1 MSNEKN
7 PKRRIKGNFTLLLAF
22 MLFQLAIL
30 PIFERNTILGTASDL
45 ILAVLI
51 YYVTY
56 SIRRNHLFWVNT
68 ALFLMTAI
76 GYGALFFA
84 PNNTLLLLVLNFI
97 TCAFLLSV
105 IMSIVP
111 FVLQKDVITLDAVMG
126 GLCVYLLL
134 GDAFMMIYINV
145 ELLQPGSFDF
155 AVHGAHPG
163 TLQLYDLLYYYSFVS
178 LMTIGFGDIVPMSH
192 FAQTL
197 TVLEGLIG
205 QFYLVFYMS
214 SLVGMHIA
222 SRLSASDHH
231 RS

>member
-7 PKRRIKGNFTLLLAF
+7 HKRQIKGNFTLLLAF

-30 PIFERNTILGTASDL
+30 PIFERNEILGTVSDL
-45 ILAVLI
+45 IYAVLI

-56 SIRRNHLFWVNT
+56 SIRRNRLFWVNT
-68 ALFLMTAI
+68 ALFIMTAI
-76 GYGALFFA
+76 GYGALFFN
-84 PNNTLLLLVLNFI
+84 PNSNLIFVILNFI
-97 TCAFLLSV
+97 TCAFLISV

-111 FVLQKDVITLDAVMG
+111 FVLHKDVITLDGVMG

-134 GDAFMMIYINV
+134 GDAFMMIYMNV
-145 ELLQPGSFDF
+145 ELFQPGSFDF
-155 AVHGAHPG
+155 AVHGAHPS

-222 SRLSASDHH
+222 ARLSAGSHT